1 MSGFWSMENVPEFE
15 DMWEDI
21 GEDQWEPLNP
31 TRKTGAGKRQRLN
44 GVSTTLIYTLAAIGI
59 DEITAENVSEVF
71 IRIRMLEI
79 AAGGGTLIDEA
90 GDNVMLTLQ
99 QIQRHI
105 GMRVGADLDF
115 PPFEKQLVSHLRSQA
130 KKALKRETESLTSTG
145 PSSK

>member
-1 MSGFWSMENVPEFE
+1 MSGFWSMKNVPEFE

-21 GEDQWEPLNP
+21 GEDQWEPLSP
-31 TRKTGAGKRQRLN
+31 TRKTSAGKRQRLN
-44 GVSTTLIYTLAAIGI
+44 AVSTNLIYILTAIGI

-79 AAGGGTLIDEA
+79 AQGSGTLIDKA

-99 QIQRHI
+99 QIRRHI
-105 GMRVGADLDF
+105 GMRVGADVDF
-115 PPFEKQLVSHLRSQA
+115 PPLEKQLVNHLRSQA
-130 KKALKRETESLTSTG
+130 KKALEHETESLTSTD